1 MTARVGKTTRVP
13 GVPRIHLV
21 SNLPGVNALGDHLR
35 AAGLGPT
42 SARSADA
49 LLVLI
54 DRPLD
59 HVEQE
64 LLDRARQSVP
74 VLLAGPTVRAL
85 PADSPLV
92 EASGLIP
99 GRATPPYE
107 LRLQAGPQGGAIMA
121 RSGDFRPRESWV
133 IPEKVADD
141 VERLVLI
148 RHEMGDYPVCTWRP
162 ATGLGMFTL
171 GTGAAVLGD
180 AAYHR
185 LVGRWL
191 RHCLGVHDAP
201 PVGVGLLGTPDTT
214 AAHHAGLD
222 ATEGLELTAL
232 CDGGP
237 GRAPAHAA
245 GRLPRRVEDPDDLVN
260 DPELGVVVVATPT
273 HTHLEW
279 AGRALEAGK
288 HVVVQAPLCL
298 ATSDADQLAELA
310 AERSLLL
317 AVYPEG
323 RADPGY
329 RALRAAVGRGA
340 IGEPLRLEV
349 HRGGLRRPVGTW
361 RDDERISGGQLY
373 DRGAAGVDQVL
384 ALVDEPV
391 EWVSAAELKRVW
403 YHVSNAD
410 HSRLLLRF
418 ASGAEAQITV
428 SDLTVA
434 ARPSLEVLG
443 SVGTLILDDAPAAA
457 NLEPPDGG
465 PAVTGR
471 HAGRRAAQ
479 DDDAAGA
486 ASLLLATYDGVRTR
500 YPLPA
505 PGSARVGTEV
515 FYRDLADSLVS
526 GWPLAGYEVE
536 AARPVVAVLEAAVRS
551 VATGGAQV
559 VPL

>member
-1 MTARVGKTTRVP
+1 MTAGIRKATRVP

-99 GRATPPYE
+99 GRTTPPYE
-107 LRLQAGPQGGAIMA
+107 LRLEAGPQGGAIMA

-141 VERLVLI
+141 VERLLLI
-148 RHEMGDYPVCTWRP
+148 RHEMSEYPVCTWRP

-171 GTGAAVLGD
+171 GTGAGVLGD
-180 AAYHR
+180 ATYHR

-214 AAHHAGLD
+214 AAHRAGLD

-245 GRLPRRVEDPDDLVN
+245 GRLPHRVEDPDDLVN

-298 ATSDADQLAELA
+298 ATPDADQLAELA
-310 AERSLLL
+310 SDRSLLL

-329 RALRAAVGRGA
+329 RALHAAVGRGA
-340 IGEPLRLEV
+340 VGEPLRLAV
-349 HRGGLRRPVGTW
+349 HRGGLRRPAGTW

-391 EWVSAAELKRVW
+391 EWVSASELKRVW
-403 YHVSNAD
+403 HHVSNAD
-410 HSRLLLRF
+410 HSHLLLRF
-418 ASGAEAQITV
+418 ANGAQAEITV

-434 ARPSLEVLG
+434 ARPRIEVLG
-443 SVGTLILDDAPAAA
+443 SAGTLILDDVSTVA
-457 NLEPPDGG
+457 NPEAFDGG
-465 PAVTGR
+465 PVVSGR

-479 DDDAAGA
+479 DDDADGP
-486 ASLLLATYDGVRTR
+486 ASLLLVTYDGVRTR
-500 YPLPA
+500 YPLSG
-505 PGSARVGTEV
+505 PGQGGAGA
-515 FYRDLADSLVS
+515 FYRDLADCLVS
-526 GWPLAGYEVE
+526 GWPLAGYGIE
-536 AARPVVAVLEAAVRS
+536 AARPVVSVLEAAVRS
-551 VATGGAQV
+551 AAAGGAQV